1 MDNMKLIRFKDYA
14 KGKRVAVI
22 GIGISNRPLIKW
34 LNAIGMDI
42 VAFDRLEENDP
53 AIKAVKE
60 EFKSENIKV
69 TWSLGEGYLEP
80 LKNEKFS
87 FVFKTPKMRV
97 ETPELQAA
105 VEKGAVLTSE
115 MELFIDLCP
124 ATVFGITGSDGK
136 TTTTTLVS
144 EILKHAGYK
153 VWLGGNI
160 GTPLLDKV
168 DEMTEEDMVVLEL
181 SSFQLLN
188 MKQSVDVAIVT
199 NVTPN
204 HLDFHKDYDE
214 YIASKTNI
222 FKYQSATGKVVLNGK
237 CDITYDMRKIAG
249 GRISYFALD
258 RENTVRAG
266 EDALNHRIYTEEGKI
281 VYEKNGQVREIMAE
295 EDIFIPG
302 KHNVEN
308 FLAAIGAVNG
318 FVKDEDIVAV
328 AKEFKGVAHR
338 IEFIREI
345 DGVKFY
351 NSSIDT
357 SPNRTINTMN
367 ALAGRGMHG
376 VLIAGGADKKCNYE
390 GLGNAILEVSDRII
404 LYGSNADLVEDIIA
418 READG
423 RSYDLIK
430 LPSRDGDVYEFEETR
445 QAVVDSYRTAI
456 NKARELAKPGD
467 IIIMSNIGT
476 SYDHFRHFEHRGDM
490 FKELVN
496 EL

>member
-1 MDNMKLIRFKDYA
+1 MNIKLQRFMEYA
-14 KGKRVAVI
+14 KGRKAAVI
-22 GIGISNRPLIKW
+22 GVGISNRPLIRW
-34 LNAIGMDI
+34 LDSIGMEI
-42 VAFDRLEENDP
+42 TAFDKLGGEDP
-53 AIKAVKE
+53 SIKAVKE
-60 EFKSENIKV
+60 EFAADNINIS
-69 TWSLGEGYLEP
+69 WSLGDGYLEC
-80 LKNEKFS
+80 LKDQKFDY
-87 FVFKTPKMRV
+87 VFKTPKMRV
-97 ETPELQAA
+97 EVPELQAA
-105 VEKGAVLTSE
+105 VAKGAVLTSE

-153 VWLGGNI
+153 VYIGGNI

-168 DEMTEEDMVVLEL
+168 GEISENDMVVLEL

-188 MKQSVDVAIVT
+188 MKQSTDVAIVT

-222 FKYQSATGKVVLNGK
+222 FRYQGATGKVVLNGK
-237 CDITYDMRKIAG
+237 CDITFDMRKIAG

-258 RENTVRAG
+258 RKDTVRTG
-266 EDALNHRIYTEEGKI
+266 EDSLNPRAYTKDGRILYEENGKI
-281 VYEKNGQVREIMAE
+281 TDIMGE
-295 EDIFIPG
+295 DDIFIPG

-308 FLAAIGAVNG
+308 FLCAACAVIDY
-318 FVKDEDIVAV
+318 VKTEDIVAV
-328 AKEFKGVAHR
+328 AREFKGVAHR

-345 DGVKFY
+345 DGVKYY

-390 GLGNAILEVSDRII
+390 GLGDAILKVSDRII
-404 LYGSNADLVEDIIA
+404 LYGSNADLVEDILNK
-418 READG
+418 EADG
-423 RSYDLIK
+423 RKFDLIK
-430 LPSRDGDVYEFEETR
+430 LPSKDGDVYEFEETR
-445 QAVVDSYRTAI
+445 QAVVDSYKDAL
-456 NKARELAKPGD
+456 NKARELAHEGD
-467 IIIMSNIGT
+467 IVIMSPVGT

-490 FKELVN
+490 FKSLVN

>member
-1 MDNMKLIRFKDYA
+1 MDNIKLIRFKDYA

-60 EFKSENIKV
+60 EFTSENIKV

-97 ETPELQAA
+97 ETPELQEA
-105 VEKGAVLTSE
+105 VKKGAVLTSE

-124 ATVFGITGSDGK
+124 ATIFGITGSDGK
-136 TTTTTLVS
+136 TTTTTLVY

-188 MKQSVDVAIVT
+188 MRQSVDVAIVT

-222 FKYQSATGKVVLNGK
+222 FKYQSASGKVVLNGK

-249 GRISYFALD
+249 GRISYFALN
-258 RENTVRAG
+258 REDTVRAG
-266 EDALNHRIYTEEGKI
+266 EDALNHRIYTKDGKI
-281 VYEKNGQVREIMAE
+281 VYEKNGEVREIMAE
-295 EDIFIPG
+295 DDIFIPG

-308 FLAAIGAVNG
+308 FLSAIGAVNG
-318 FVKDEDIVAV
+318 FVEDEDIVAV
-328 AKEFKGVAHR
+328 AREFKGVAHR
-338 IEFIREI
+338 IEFIREL
-345 DGVKFY
+345 DGVKYY

-390 GLGNAILEVSDRII
+390 GLGDSILKVSDRII

-418 READG
+418 KEADG

-430 LPSRDGDVYEFEETR
+430 LPSKEGDVYEFEETR
-445 QAVVDSYRTAI
+445 QAVVDSYRTAL

-467 IIIMSNIGT
+467 IIIMSPVGT

-490 FKELVN
+490 FKALVN